1 MLMKKR
7 RSISWDEVEISVYAG
22 RGGNGCVGFRRER
35 GPNGGDGGRGGDVLI
50 KTDPTM
56 STLFHLVRK
65 RRFKAERGGH
75 GQGKNRHGKNGKNS
89 LILIPKGT
97 LLSFDGEEIDLI
109 EDNQTLIVAK
119 GGKGGRGNSR
129 FATPTC
135 TTPRFAEQGEA
146 GEEKEIHLELRLIAN
161 VGIIGF
167 PNAGKSTLL
176 SKLSDAHP
184 KIANYPFTTLTP
196 NLGVVKNE
204 EAAFTIA
211 DIPGL
216 IPGAHSGKG
225 LGDRFLRHIR
235 RTKVLLHLLD
245 GEEEDPAEK
254 FYQLN
259 EEMRLYD
266 EEHRIE
272 NTEYRMR
279 NTEEP
284 KFYNEELLKKQQV
297 VCLSKSDLDGSN
309 ERLKATCDKLKMKVI
324 PISALSGEGL
334 NNLLSSLTLHLGNT
348 QVSEA
353 ELTEGKNTCRK
364 KGERGNCVIVQ
375 GGVIK
380 K

>member
-1 MLMKKR
+1 MFMKKR

-22 RGGNGCVGFRRER
+22 RGGNGCVSFRRER
-35 GPNGGDGGRGGDVLI
+35 GPNGGDGGKGGDVLI

-65 RRFKAERGGH
+65 RRFKAESGGH

-89 LILIPKGT
+89 IILIPKGT
-97 LLSFDGEEIDLI
+97 LVSFDGKEIDLI
-109 EDNQTLIVAK
+109 ENNQTLIVAK
-119 GGKGGRGNSR
+119 GGRGGRGNSR
-129 FATPTC
+129 FATSTC

-146 GEEKEIHLELRLIAN
+146 GEEKEIHLELRLIAD

-184 KIANYPFTTLTP
+184 KIASYPFTTLTP
-196 NLGVVKNE
+196 NLGVVKDGE
-204 EAAFTIA
+204 KAAFTIA

-216 IPGAHSGKG
+216 ISGAHSGKG
-225 LGDRFLRHIR
+225 LGDRFLRHIQ

-266 EEHRIE
+266 EEHRRQ
-272 NTEYRMR
+272 TTDYRLQTAGES
-279 NTEEP
+279 NL
-284 KFYNEELLKKQQV
+284 YDDELLKKQQI

-309 ERLKATCDKLKMKVI
+309 EKLKATCDKLKMKVI

-334 NNLLSSLTLHLGNT
+334 DNLISAITFHLN
-348 QVSEA
+348 
-353 ELTEGKNTCRK
+353 
-364 KGERGNCVIVQ
+364 Q
-375 GGVIK
+375 GA
-380 K
+380 